1 MRANALGAAAL
12 GLWLLAPPAAA
23 AAEPAPDYGERYR
36 PQFHFTP
43 ARNFMNDPN
52 GLVFHDGRWH
62 LFYQHNPFGDRW
74 GHMSWGHAVSRDLV
88 RWEHR
93 PVALPEE
100 GDTMAWSGSAVV
112 DRENTSGLCDPARA
126 GDCLVAVYTSRTPE
140 LQTQSLA
147 VSRDGGATWERYA
160 GNPVLDIGVKDFRD
174 PKVFWHAPTR
184 RWVMAVVK
192 AAESKV
198 MLFGS
203 PNLRE
208 WTLLSEFGPAGA
220 RRVTWECPDLFELPV
235 EGDPAGA
242 TRWVLKVDIN
252 PGAIQGGSGSQ
263 YFVGTFDG
271 TAFASEN
278 PPDQVLWTDHGK
290 DFYAAQSWSD
300 VPAADGR
307 RVWVGW
313 LSNWQYASIV
323 PTSPWRGAQSV
334 PREVTLR
341 RFPEGVRLVQEPV
354 AELASLRRDPDVVA
368 GRIVSAV
375 DETLAAR
382 GGAPVGGTQLEIDAV
397 FRLGDA
403 TEVGLVVRR
412 GANGREETVV
422 GYDAVRGQVFVDRSA
437 SGEVGFH
444 PGFPGKHAAP
454 LAARDGQV
462 RLRVLVDASSVEVFG
477 GAGEA
482 VISDLIFP
490 APESDGLRL
499 YTRNGDAW
507 RVSLDVW
514 RLASAWRG
522 S

>member
-12 GLWLLAPPAAA
+12 GLWLLAPLPAAA
-23 AAEPAPDYGERYR
+23 AEQAPDYGERYR

-62 LFYQHNPFGDRW
+62 LFYQHNPFGDKW

-112 DRENTSGLCDPARA
+112 DRANTSGLCDPGRPE
-126 GDCLVAVYTSRTPE
+126 DCLVAVYTSRTPD

-147 VSRDGGATWERYA
+147 VSRDGGATWEKYA

-174 PKVFWHAPTR
+174 PKVFWHGPTG
-184 RWVMAVVK
+184 RWVMVVAK

-198 MLFGS
+198 MVFGS
-203 PNLRE
+203 PNLKE
-208 WTLLSEFGPAGA
+208 WALLSEFGPAGA

-235 EGDPAGA
+235 EGDPPGT

-252 PGAIQGGSGSQ
+252 PGALQGGSGSQ

-271 TAFASEN
+271 ATFASEN

-300 VPAADGR
+300 VPEADGR

-313 LSNWQYASIV
+313 LSNWQYASVV

-334 PREVTLR
+334 PREVGLR
-341 RFPEGVRLVQEPV
+341 RTPEGIRLVQEPV
-354 AELASLRRDPDVVA
+354 AELAALRREHVRLEGMGVEAADRALAERGVRGAQLEVDVV
-368 GRIVSAV
+368 
-375 DETLAAR
+375 
-382 GGAPVGGTQLEIDAV
+382 LEP
-397 FRLGDA
+397 GDA
-403 TEVGLVVRR
+403 AEVGLIVRR
-412 GANGREETVV
+412 GGRGEEETVV
-422 GYDAVRGQVFVDRSA
+422 GYDAVRGQVFVDRAA
-437 SGEVGFH
+437 SGEVAFH
-444 PGFPGKHAAP
+444 PGFAGKHPAP
-454 LAARDGQV
+454 LALAGGRV
-462 RLRVLVDASSVEVFG
+462 RLRALVDASSVEVFG

-482 VISDLIFP
+482 VVSDLIFP

-499 YTRNGDAW
+499 YAKGGGGGARV
-507 RVSLDVW
+507 VSLDVW